1 MTGLSGCRVLIPLAP
16 GFEELEAVSLSNILR
31 RAGID
36 VMTAGLHPGA
46 VRASRGTVVVPDTTL
61 DQVLDEAFD
70 LVVLPGGALGADN
83 LRDDPRIIHVL
94 QRTHAEGRLVG
105 AICAA
110 PKVLAQAGLLAGH
123 RVTHYPGALSE
134 EALMGATASQAAF
147 ETDGRVLTSRGPGT
161 AMDFALALVE
171 KLVGRDK
178 RDEVERGLVR

>member
-1 MTGLSGCRVLIPLAP
+1 MPRVLIPLAP
-16 GFEELEAVSLSNILR
+16 GFEELEAVSLVNILR
-31 RAGID
+31 RAGIEV
-36 VMTAGLHPGA
+36 VMAGLHPGS
-46 VRASRGTVVVPDTTL
+46 VCASRGTVIVPDTPL
-61 DQVLDEAFD
+61 EQVMDDDFD
-70 LVVLPGGALGADN
+70 LVVLPGGLPGADN
-83 LRDDPRIIHVL
+83 LRDDPRIIHLL

-134 EALMGATASQAAF
+134 EALTGATASQAAF

-171 KLVGRDK
+171 KLVGREK
-178 RDEVERGLVR
+178 RDEVERSLVR